1 MGHETLQ
8 MIHDRYYCH
17 IKNYQRDDGTAFM
30 ENVYGPSVGEPRE
43 DVASE
48 FPSEKFYTNFTPN
61 EKRTIVGQSQPSV
74 FIDKNRSIVGA
85 EGGI

>member
-1 MGHETLQ
+1 M
-8 MIHDRYYCH
+8 
-17 IKNYQRDDGTAFM
+17 RDDGSAFM
-30 ENVYGPSVGEPRE
+30 ENVYGPSVGKPRD
-43 DVASE
+43 DVPCE
-48 FPSEKFYTNFTPN
+48 FPSENFYTNFTPN